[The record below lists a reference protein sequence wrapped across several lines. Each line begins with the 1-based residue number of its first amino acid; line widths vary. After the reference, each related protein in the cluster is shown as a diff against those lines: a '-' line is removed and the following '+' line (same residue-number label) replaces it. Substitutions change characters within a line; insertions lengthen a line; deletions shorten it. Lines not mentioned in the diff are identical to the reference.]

1 MIKKNI
7 IPKYWLT
14 KNKEKISCEEKIKVM
29 KENIIEFDNLL
40 TDIYDEA
47 ILIGVDKKQI
57 KKVLVSLVNSIE
69 SNLKSEK

>member
-14 KNKEKISCEEKIKVM
+14 KNKEKISCEEKVKVM

-57 KKVLVSLVNSIE
+57 KKVLLSLVNSIE